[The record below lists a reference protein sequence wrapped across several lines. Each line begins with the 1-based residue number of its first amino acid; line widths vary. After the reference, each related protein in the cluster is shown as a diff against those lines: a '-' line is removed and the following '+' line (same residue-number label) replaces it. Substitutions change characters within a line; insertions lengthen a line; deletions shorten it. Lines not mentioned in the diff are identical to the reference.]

1 MTYLELYTEAILKFE
16 RGEITLNEYKNIIK
30 PLMKE
35 IRTES
40 WIPCS
45 EKKLPKEED
54 GEVLITL
61 EGKVTTATYSEFS
74 NTWYIGDMC
83 GVSDEAPTAWMP
95 SPEPY
100 RKEENNV

>member
-1 MTYLELYTEAILKFE
+1 MTYLDLYTEAILKFE
-16 RGEITLNEYKNIIK
+16 RGKITLNEYKNIIK

-35 IRTES
+35 IRTEP

-45 EKKLPKEED
+45 EKLPKEKDER
-54 GEVLITL
+54 VLITL
-61 EGKVTTATYSEFS
+61 EGKVTTAIYSEFL

-83 GVSDEAPTAWMP
+83 GVSDKVPTAWMP
-95 SPEPY
+95 LPEPY